1 MEDAMKEKS
10 KNMGFVISTVNPD
23 LIKFIQL
30 NLNSN
35 NEYINTDSIWLCDR
49 FADGWIDGLLMDDEN

>member
-1 MEDAMKEKS
+1 
-10 KNMGFVISTVNPD
+10 MGFVISTVNPD

-35 NEYINTDSIWLCDR
+35 NEYISTDSIWLCDR